1 VGTALRGASAILGV
15 LKKKNLL
22 PPQGFE
28 PPIIQSIGQS
38 LYHIDIKSKL
48 INKPRNVTMLHII
61 IIVILIANEIL
72 SKI

>member
-1 VGTALRGASAILGV
+1 MEHSGVSIIVSTALHWASAILGI

-28 PPIIQSIGQS
+28 PPIIQSIAQS

-48 INKPRNVTMLHII
+48 KLYVQGVFFPPV
-61 IIVILIANEIL
+61 
-72 SKI
+72 

>member
-1 VGTALRGASAILGV
+1 MEHSGASIIVSTVLHWASAILGI

-38 LYHIDIKSKL
+38 LYHIDIQSKL
-48 INKPRNVTMLHII
+48 KLYVQDVFIP
-61 IIVILIANEIL
+61 A
-72 SKI
+72 